1 MTDTIAE
8 PKSATV
14 DNTPSPT
21 NKADRRGRK
30 SDTAVIVVQGDL
42 DVTHVPEL
50 HKQIARALGTLDR
63 GCLILD
69 LRKTAFLS
77 LRVAGELVKVK
88 HRAAPRGIDV
98 RLVFQDPAV
107 QRALD
112 VTGAFLLFPAYP
124 SIEAAERRI
133 LPPT

>member
-8 PKSATV
+8 PKPATV
-14 DNTPSPT
+14 GNNSLPA
-21 NKADRRGRK
+21 NKLNRRVRK
-30 SDTAVIVVQGDL
+30 TETAVIAVHGDL
-42 DVTHVPEL
+42 DITHIPAL
-50 HKQIARALGTLDR
+50 HKQIARALGTLDQ

-69 LRKTAFLS
+69 LRKADFLS
-77 LRVAGELVKVK
+77 LRVANELVKVK

-98 RLVFQDPAV
+98 RLVFQHPAV

-124 SIEAAERRI
+124 SIEAAEGRR
-133 LPPT
+133 LPSA